1 VSPFALSSRA
11 VFEWLRAAGRPL
23 EATAYPDWRERLGE
37 HAREEEDEALKLLVA
52 LLPPELP
59 PTRELLVETR
69 NAVAAI
75 EDPDMPSPILEAE
88 HVRRYA
94 DYLTGIG
101 FWPEP
106 SDLLVGA

>member
-1 VSPFALSSRA
+1 
-11 VFEWLRAAGRPL
+11 
-23 EATAYPDWRERLGE
+23 
-37 HAREEEDEALKLLVA
+37 
-52 LLPPELP
+52 
-59 PTRELLVETR
+59 VETR

-75 EDPDMPSPILEAE
+75 EDPAIPSPILEAE

-106 SDLLVGA
+106 SDLLVST